1 MSLSVVFST
10 KKINPEFVE
19 SIKKSSGVYKI
30 EILPYEN
37 PGKYSL
43 TEVYNMG
50 LEKATN
56 DIVVFCHDDLN
67 LILKTG
73 VENY

>member
-56 DIVVFCHDDLN
+56 DIVVFCHDDLKFDTKN
-67 LILKTG
+67 WW
-73 VENY
+73 

>member
-10 KKINPEFVE
+10 KQINSEFVE
-19 SIKKSSGVYKI
+19 KIKRSAGVHKI
-30 EILPYEN
+30 EIIPFEN

-50 LEKATN
+50 VK
-56 DIVVFCHDDLN
+56 
-67 LILKTG
+67 KS
-73 VENY
+73 Y